1 MFELNETLDV
11 KVARD
16 IGPQKRSAV
25 IIDNFYK
32 NPDEVRE
39 LCLKSDKDS
48 NKNIISGLP
57 GARVFIN
64 TPEVRKNLEKLLIE
78 LCFDANIWGTL
89 PSPASMFLQ
98 VDKLK
103 FLCNVIDDKS
113 LCKHPTGVIPHQDY
127 YAGDCP
133 DNHLNSEF
141 GAVLY
146 LNTPEECAGGT
157 SIWSLNGEMTVP
169 QLDNPFIRP
178 HPEGLTEDDLSPEEV
193 FAYIRNDLDTSD
205 HWKCE
210 HTFEMVYNRFVLYEA
225 FNLHSQ
231 CVDLGMFTNYSRINQ
246 VFFL

>member
-1 MFELNETLDV
+1 MFELNDTLDI
-11 KVARD
+11 KIARD
-16 IGPQKRSAV
+16 IGPQKRSAI

-32 NPDEVRE
+32 NPDEVRALALEKNKNGNRE
-39 LCLKSDKDS
+39 LC
-48 NKNIISGLP
+48 GALP
-57 GARVFIN
+57 GTRVFVD
-64 TPEVRKNLEKLLIE
+64 TEEVKDNLTNLLTD
-78 LCFDANIWGTL
+78 LCFDTNIWGRSITPGSFFQELGNLRFLVDVINDETL
-89 PSPASMFLQ
+89 
-98 VDKLK
+98 K
-103 FLCNVIDDKS
+103 
-113 LCKHPTGVIPHQDY
+113 KHPTGIIPHQDY

-157 SIWSLNGEMTVP
+157 SIWSLNGEMTVNK
-169 QLDNPFIRP
+169 LDNPFIRP

-193 FAYIRNDLDTSD
+193 FTYIRNDLDTSD